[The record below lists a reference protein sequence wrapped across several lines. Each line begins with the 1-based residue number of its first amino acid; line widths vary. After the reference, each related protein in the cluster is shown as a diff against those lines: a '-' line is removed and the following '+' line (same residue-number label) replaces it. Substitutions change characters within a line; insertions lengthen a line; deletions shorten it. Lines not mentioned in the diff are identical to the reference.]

1 MICYCNATLDGPAGP
16 GKTDVPF
23 HYIPTTGSPVCGLLI
38 HYEEEVL
45 NKQIRDY

>member
-1 MICYCNATLDGPAGP
+1 MICYSNVTSIDQLDGPAGP

-23 HYIPTTGSPVCGLLI
+23 YYIPTTGSPVCGVLI

-45 NKQIRDY
+45 NK